1 MDNNDSNKQLDEDI
15 DQAKI
20 ELQEKAGEVLPK
32 FAIMIVS
39 LIISL
44 VINPIIWRWGF
55 NSFLADVFNLSHI
68 TFWQAFGL
76 SLFVDYAI
84 WTPIKE
90 NLDLDTSTQYKML
103 ISSIGTIIIT
113 VFGFLLAGLF
123 V

>member
-1 MDNNDSNKQLDEDI
+1 MNEEDKQLDDELA
-15 DQAKI
+15 QAKADLSD
-20 ELQEKAGEVLPK
+20 EARTVLPK
-32 FAIMIVS
+32 FALLIAS

-90 NLDLDTSTQYKML
+90 NLDLDTSAQYKML
-103 ISSIGTIIIT
+103 ISSIGAIIIT